1 MSLRSSVRRSRS
13 RSRSPVRTKNV
24 DNDICYRCSKRGH
37 ISRDCKDAAV
47 CYTCSKPGHLAR
59 ECTSEGGSKCYN
71 CQKRGHFAREC
82 PESGGMVGRERREAS
97 YERGGRDG
105 GRDSGRDGR
114 DSRDGRGMD
123 RMGPPSRGPP
133 AGYFGGGMMDSRQ
146 PRLAKQCHKCQ
157 GFGHMARD
165 CPTVLETKCFRCQG
179 IGHMAREC
187 PSSSSVG
194 SDGRSVKCY
203 KCGKM
208 GHMAR
213 DCKVD

>member
-1 MSLRSSVRRSRS
+1 ME
-13 RSRSPVRTKNV
+13 
-24 DNDICYRCSKRGH
+24 DG
-37 ISRDCKDAAV
+37 A
-47 CYTCSKPGHLAR
+47 
-59 ECTSEGGSKCYN
+59 
-71 CQKRGHFAREC
+71 
-82 PESGGMVGRERREAS
+82 
-97 YERGGRDG
+97 ERGGGGR
-105 GRDSGRDGR
+105 GRDSDR
-114 DSRDGRGMD
+114 D

-133 AGYFGGGMMDSRQ
+133 AGYYGMGDSQ

-157 GFGHMARD
+157 GFGHFARD
-165 CPTVLETKCFRCQG
+165 CPTVLETKCYRCQG

-194 SDGRSVKCY
+194 SDGRGIKCY

>member
-1 MSLRSSVRRSRS
+1 VSLKKARIMSLRSSVRRSRS
-13 RSRSPVRTKNV
+13 RSRSPVRTKSI

-82 PESGGMVGRERREAS
+82 PEAGGGDRRGRSDSLPAA
-97 YERGGRDG
+97 YARGGRDG
-105 GRDSGRDGR
+105 R
-114 DSRDGRGMD
+114 D

-133 AGYFGGGMMDSRQ
+133 PGYFGMDSQ
-146 PRLAKQCHKCQ
+146 PRMAKQCHKCQ

-165 CPTVLETKCFRCQG
+165 CPTVLETKCYRCQG

-194 SDGRSVKCY
+194 SDGRSIKCY